1 MLYQEYFIIGT
12 LPKGQPHKTKKQME
26 KKKKNLEMNQ
36 MQKWKQIVSFSSQWM
51 ETVVKYMLDYHK
63 IWGK

>member
-26 KKKKNLEMNQ
+26 KKTKNKKPWNESNA
-36 MQKWKQIVSFSSQWM
+36 KM
-51 ETVVKYMLDYHK
+51 ETNSFLFFPVN
-63 IWGK
+63 GNGG